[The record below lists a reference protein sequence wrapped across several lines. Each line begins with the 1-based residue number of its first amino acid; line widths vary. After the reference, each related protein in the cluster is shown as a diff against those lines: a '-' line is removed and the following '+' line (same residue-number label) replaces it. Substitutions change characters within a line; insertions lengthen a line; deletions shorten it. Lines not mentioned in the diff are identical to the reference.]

1 MCVGLRPA
9 CDRDMERDGGP
20 SKPEEEKRDQNPDDT
35 WHSVLNMTLVLFIS
49 IVVVG
54 GICMVN
60 CGINLSQ

>member
-1 MCVGLRPA
+1 
-9 CDRDMERDGGP
+9 MERDGCP
-20 SKPEEEKRDQNPDDT
+20 SKPEEGKRDQNPDDT